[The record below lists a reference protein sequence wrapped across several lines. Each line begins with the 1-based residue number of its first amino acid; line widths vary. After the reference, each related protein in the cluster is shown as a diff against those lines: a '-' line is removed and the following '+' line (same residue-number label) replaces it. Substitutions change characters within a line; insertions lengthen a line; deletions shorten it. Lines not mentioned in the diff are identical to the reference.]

1 MTIAS
6 IQPMTILLLLALA
19 ATACSTGSKQG
30 ATAPMVA
37 TVAPAT
43 AASVPTVA
51 LLPADT
57 PAPPTATPIPPTAT
71 PAAPLAPE
79 LLNGTAWLNSDPLT
93 LESLRGQVVLVWF
106 WTYGCSNCQNTLPSV
121 REWWHTY
128 ADQGLVI
135 IGVHTPEL
143 EWEYPLENVQQAL
156 LHANITFPVVQDNDW
171 RIWRAYRN
179 RWWPRFYLIDHS
191 GRIIY
196 DKIGEGSYSLTEQ
209 RIQAALAAA
218 AAARAD

>member
-1 MTIAS
+1 MPATTNARIVA
-6 IQPMTILLLLALA
+6 LLLLVLG
-19 ATACSTGSKQG
+19 ATAC
-30 ATAPMVA
+30 ATAQPEPPAEPASTASVIA
-37 TVAPAT
+37 AAALAT
-43 AASVPTVA
+43 A
-51 LLPADT
+51 T
-57 PAPPTATPIPPTAT
+57 PRPPTATPRPPTATPRPPTAT

-106 WTYGCSNCQNTLPSV
+106 WTYGCYNCQNTLPSV

-143 EWEYPLENVQQAL
+143 AWEYPLENVQQAML
-156 LHANITFPVVQDNDW
+156 QESITFPVVQDNDW

-179 RWWPRFYLIDHS
+179 RWWPRFYLIDHN
-191 GRIIY
+191 GRIVY
-196 DKIGEGSYSLTEQ
+196 DKIGEGGYTLTER
-209 RIQAALAAA
+209 RIQQALADAD
-218 AAARAD
+218 AARTD